1 MGHTELVLRF
11 DDRAA
16 AEAAYRER
24 LRLGRAQVVTAAA
37 LSAGDPVVLS
47 VIHPETGDVL
57 QLAARVERSEMC
69 ADGSR
74 VEVALVDDGPQ
85 AIARLGGFVAATPDT
100 EAEPDANAVD
110 PLDAP
115 LSPRAARLRNLNE
128 AQRIQVA
135 RSSVLEDRV
144 ILERLYGPSVWPL
157 LLHNP
162 KITIA
167 EVARIARKGTVPR
180 PLLDLISEHDQW
192 HRQSLVRRA
201 LLANPRLG
209 TDSALRLLRAT
220 PPRELKL
227 VPQQTAYPVQVR
239 TLAQRLLRGSCPTP

>member
-16 AEAAYRER
+16 AETAYRER
-24 LRLGRAQVVTAAA
+24 LRLGRASVVTDVA
-37 LSAGDPVVLS
+37 LTAGAPVLLAIV
-47 VIHPETGDVL
+47 HPETDEAL
-57 QLAARVERSEMC
+57 HIAARVESSESRS
-69 ADGSR
+69 GQTR
-74 VEVALVDDGPQ
+74 VEVAFVDDGPQ
-85 AIARLGGFVAATPDT
+85 AIARLGGFIAGTASSEDDL
-100 EAEPDANAVD
+100 AEDAVD
-110 PLDAP
+110 PLDDP
-115 LSPRAARLRNLNE
+115 ISPRSARLRHLNE
-128 AQRIQVA
+128 AQRMQIA

-144 ILERLYGPSVWPL
+144 VLERLYGPAVWPL

-180 PLLDLISEHDQW
+180 PLLDIISENDQW
-192 HRQSLVRRA
+192 HRHSLVRRA

-227 VPQQTAYPVQVR
+227 VPQQTAYPMPVR
-239 TLAQRLLRGSCPTP
+239 TLAQRLLRGSSPSP